1 MFPVKIYADPTKGWF
16 HGLGDVVCFAW
27 LGQGILDA
35 GSDVSFFASGWHA
48 EVLRLFRMP
57 ITTDET
63 GAVFTNEGYETAVK
77 LNSPLNYLQW
87 ISHHLGVKET
97 PTRPKIEPDPVN
109 REMGRK
115 AAGGVLI
122 FPHGVWGP
130 RVWPKPYFSELGLLL
145 QREGYKVRFVTKERD
160 YSFFMP
166 FHCIVGKS
174 WSFIA
179 SAIQASRLVIGND
192 SGPAHMSG
200 TIGTRTIAIHGPTQ
214 GARIYGHLP
223 EVQSFEKRSIPCA
236 GCHCLPVYKGAQA
249 WRASCEIGCHQLY
262 RTFPEEVFE
271 AAVKILGRKTSLKPM
286 GEPIY
291 NPFAQQ
297 ELVAA

>member
-1 MFPVKIYADPTKGWF
+1 MKIAASHDKGWF

-27 LGQGILDA
+27 LGQGIIDA
-35 GSDVSFFASGWHA
+35 GSEVSFFANGWHA

-57 ITTDET
+57 VTSDET
-63 GAVFTNEGYETAVK
+63 GAVFTDKGYETAVK

-87 ISHHLGVKET
+87 IAHHIGVKET
-97 PTRPKIEPDPVN
+97 PTRPKIDPDPMG

-115 AAGGVLI
+115 ASGDVLI
-122 FPHGVWGP
+122 FPHGIWSP
-130 RVWPKPYFSELGLLL
+130 RIWPKSYFVELGLLL
-145 QREGYKVRFVTKERD
+145 SREGYSVRFVMKERD
-160 YSFFMP
+160 YAFFMP

-192 SGPAHMSG
+192 SGPAHLSG
-200 TIGTRTIAIHGPTQ
+200 TIGTRTISIQGPTQ

-223 EVQSFEKRSIPCA
+223 EVQPFEKRSIPCA
-236 GCHCLPVYKGAQA
+236 GCHCLPEFNGAQA

-271 AAVKILGRKTSLKPM
+271 AAVKILGRKKDVLLPR
-286 GEPIY
+286 GEPLF
-291 NPFAQQ
+291 NPFKQ
-297 ELVAA
+297 ELAAA